1 MAAPTSDRKQQTSSE
16 PSPGSYSYVGRRS
29 TGPTGSRP
37 SPISEPPPTPRRG
50 SPGTPPSGSQL
61 RNPTSDAPPGDKQPR
76 RAPRNPMVSDVAFD
90 DRPTTPFTMGA
101 LDGRFGDRYVSDRR
115 LDEVVLAFLRREGLL
130 SES

>member
-1 MAAPTSDRKQQTSSE
+1 
-16 PSPGSYSYVGRRS
+16 
-29 TGPTGSRP
+29 
-37 SPISEPPPTPRRG
+37 
-50 SPGTPPSGSQL
+50 
-61 RNPTSDAPPGDKQPR
+61 
-76 RAPRNPMVSDVAFD
+76 MVSDPAFD